1 MIDLK
6 DKRALVTG
14 GTRGIGKGIVLRLAE
29 AGAKVVFTY
38 ASSESLAKALEDEAA
53 ARGYTVYG
61 IKADAG
67 KFSDAEASVN
77 FTIEKL
83 GGLDI
88 LVNNAGITRDNL
100 LMRMS
105 EEDFDSVLNA
115 NMKSV
120 FNYTKLAIRPMM
132 SQRYGKIVNITSVV
146 GLMGNAGQANYAAS
160 KAGMIGFT
168 KSIAKEVA
176 SRNINVNAIAPGFI
190 TTDMT
195 DKLNDKQKEA
205 LLNIIPLK
213 RMGNS
218 DDIANAVLYLSSP
231 LSDYVTGQVLTVDGG
246 MVM

>member
-61 IKADAG
+61 FKADAG